1 MAPTTKAR
9 REKMWAAFSKY
20 VQSPEYRQ
28 LWCTLSNSASVQ
40 SSPLLNFYLTHNYF
54 LHLLKTKFPL
64 INSDLSNAPVDMS
77 VDEESALCYVAGYM
91 IRSLSAKIERS
102 EPNLMEEMVLALYS
116 FREDSEQCEKIDEE
130 SSEGEIPYWVKVVDR
145 GGLFHCRMEFN
156 LFLCAV
162 EVAIK
167 KEMRQGNEAAMKA
180 GFKEKLLLL
189 LQQDEDVLF
198 WWATL
203 CAIADVDNETSEA
216 LLPNILTHYTTIR
229 GFTFAGRWMEAFKQK
244 NKRNLQRSNSL
255 RNKLQTADART
266 IS

>member
-1 MAPTTKAR
+1 MSR
-9 REKMWAAFSKY
+9 I
-20 VQSPEYRQ
+20 
-28 LWCTLSNSASVQ
+28 LWKKW
-40 SSPLLNFYLTHNYF
+40 F
-54 LHLLKTKFPL
+54 
-64 INSDLSNAPVDMS
+64 
-77 VDEESALCYVAGYM
+77 
-91 IRSLSAKIERS
+91 
-102 EPNLMEEMVLALYS
+102 LALYS

-130 SSEGEIPYWVKVVDR
+130 SSEGEQPDWVKVVDR

-203 CAIADVDNETSEA
+203 CAIADVDETSEA
-216 LLPNILTHYTTIR
+216 LLPYILKHYTTIR
-229 GFTFAGRWMEAFKQK
+229 GFAFAGRWMEAFKQK
-244 NKRNLQRSNSL
+244 NKRNLQRSKSL
-255 RNKLQTADART
+255 RNKLQTADSRT
-266 IS
+266 VS